1 MKKIIQSLLVVL
13 LALFSSNIQAQT
25 PQYYNNFLGNSSNIF
40 PLGSTTNRVQWI
52 YGPNLFNS
60 NGTTGAPAFLGLITT
75 VYFKLGGSVNNSFP
89 YANFTI
95 YLGQNMGTSTTFPN
109 ATYVTGLT
117 QVFSAASH
125 TLTGGAANQWF
136 GVTLNTPFLY
146 NPNQSLVFEMTTT
159 SAGSTQVSQV
169 NGTGAERI
177 WGANGSVSGS
187 SGTGLINFGFDLI
200 PATPCSGTPS
210 AGSISYVP
218 GCPAQVKLTNATV
231 ASGISLQWQKRLVC
245 GGTWTNI
252 PGATGFLYTYTLTSQ
267 TGPTEY
273 RAYITCNSSGQAD
286 TSQPVTVMNVTPCY
300 CSSAATNTAD
310 EEIYSVT
317 LNGVVNSYNCTTP
330 APGPGSMLNR
340 YSNFTTLGSLTT
352 LMPGSTA
359 SFSVVV
365 DECDGPTY
373 YPNGVAVFID
383 WNGDGDYLDAGEKVY
398 GASEVATVLAPRT
411 VNGTFTVPLTATVG
425 TVGMRVMCVESATGS
440 AITPCLSYGYGET
453 EDYLVTIAYI
463 PEVTGSGL
471 FNYQGVYCS
480 GDNVSLTASATGINN
495 PRFLW
500 KKPNNGGWDT
510 TTTLTLTNLTPNQA
524 GNYYVYMLS
533 NNCPGDPPDTSAA
546 RIVNITVNPTPGK
559 PVVAPVITYCQGDPF
574 DSIQIYGEN
583 LKWYTV
589 PTGGTAG
596 PYPALNTSQPSTVTY
611 YVSQTVDGCEGP
623 RAQLTLSVAPKPAP
637 PQVTSP
643 IGYCQGVPASPLIAQ
658 GQNVRWYSTPT
669 GGVGTPIAPTPST
682 GAQGTVTWYAT
693 QTVAGCE
700 SKRAPVVVNVSY
712 LPNGLITL
720 GRDFVCQYDT
730 ITLGYFGN
738 ALPSADY
745 TWTLPEGAQIVSG
758 TGAGPLVIRFDSFG
772 TQRVRLVVDNAG
784 CIGPEAYYDVPVQIS
799 PRLTIDMPDNVCA
812 GEIVNL
818 GITYSTPGIDSFIWD
833 FAGAEMMYGSVPRG
847 PFGLKWQS
855 GGEKTVTVI
864 AIDNT
869 CKSLPSFDQILV
881 RDLPN
886 SNITASR
893 TDICAGDS
901 IEFSVPVEPGG
912 SYQWLPHQFFG
923 ESNSNQVWGVVDV
936 AKEIKVNVTSI
947 YNCKSTGSLWV
958 GAQPCCEVYFP
969 TAFTPNGDGKN
980 DIFRMLTVN
989 KDKNAQTKAHTI
1001 TAFRVVNRWG
1011 QTVFETGDET
1021 TGWDGSFNGKPADMG
1036 TYFFYVKYKCADG
1049 NFYEERGEVTLVR

>member
-1 MKKIIQSLLVVL
+1 MRRFLHVFLV
-13 LALFSSNIQAQT
+13 AMTIFAGQQANAQT
-25 PQYYNNFLGNSSNIF
+25 PTFFNNNTATPSNSF
-40 PLGSTTNRVQWI
+40 PWATAAGKGIQNYFPANSFPGS
-52 YGPNLFNS
+52 YF
-60 NGTTGAPAFLGLITT
+60 GLITT
-75 VYFKLGGSVNNSFP
+75 VYYKVTPGITTTYTSLTIKLGSTNN
-89 YANFTI
+89 AALTTGAITTTI
-95 YLGQNMGTSTTFPN
+95 PLTTVY
-109 ATYVTGLT
+109 T
-117 QVFSAASH
+117 AASV
-125 TLTGGAANQWF
+125 TLTSNSSGWLAIPLQ
-136 GVTLNTPFLY
+136 TPFLY
-146 NPNQSLVFEMTTT
+146 DPTQALISEVFNC
-159 SAGSTQVSQV
+159 SA
-169 NGTGAERI
+169 
-177 WGANGSVSGS
+177 
-187 SGTGLINFGFDLI
+187 SGTGMLTCNFTPGGSPTRTYINNSGACTMVYSGQDAITAAFGFDEM
-200 PATPCSGTPS
+200 PATPCSGTPT
-210 AGSISYVP
+210 AGAISYIP
-218 GCPAQVKLTNATV
+218 GCPSQVKLTGATL
-231 ASGISLQWQKRLVC
+231 ASGINVQWQKKLVC
-245 GGTWTNI
+245 GGTWTDI
-252 PGATGFLYTYTLTSQ
+252 PGANGYLYTYNLPAQ
-267 TGPTEY
+267 TAPTEY
-273 RAYITCNSSGQAD
+273 RAYIICNTSGQSD
-286 TSQPVTVMNVTPCY
+286 TSGPILVSNVAPCY
-300 CSSAATNTAD
+300 CASAATSALYHDITQVD
-310 EEIYSVT
+310 
-317 LNGVVNSYNCTTP
+317 
-330 APGPGSMLNR
+330 
-340 YSNFTTLGSLTT
+340 LGSLNNSSPCVGGGTT
-352 LMPGSTA
+352 YTSFTSSIPPVNLLRGDTYPISIGVTNCGA
-359 SFSVVV
+359 SAVAQ
-365 DECDGPTY
+365 
-373 YPNGVAVFID
+373 GVAVFID
-383 WNGDGDYLDAGEKVY
+383 YNQDGTYALTER
-398 GASEVATVLAPRT
+398 VLAST
-411 VNGTFTVPLTATVG
+411 ATNTAAAFTVSGMITIPSTALPGIT
-425 TVGMRVMCVESATGS
+425 GMRVISAYNVAGTSITGCQS
-440 AITPCLSYGYGET
+440 STYGET
-453 EDYLVTIAYI
+453 EDYYVNIQFA
-463 PEVTGSGL
+463 PQVTGTGL
-471 FNYQGVYCS
+471 VNGQVSFCS
-480 GDNVSLTASATGINN
+480 GQDATLTASTTGIIN
-495 PRFLW
+495 PIFLW
-500 KKPNNGGWDT
+500 KKPNNGGFDT
-510 TTTLTLTNLTPNQA
+510 SATLILNNLQPTQA
-524 GNYYVYMLS
+524 GNYYAYVITP
-533 NNCPGDPPDTSAA
+533 NPCAGNAPDTSAA

-730 ITLGYFGN
+730 ITIGYFGN

-980 DIFRMLTVN
+980 DVFRMLTVN